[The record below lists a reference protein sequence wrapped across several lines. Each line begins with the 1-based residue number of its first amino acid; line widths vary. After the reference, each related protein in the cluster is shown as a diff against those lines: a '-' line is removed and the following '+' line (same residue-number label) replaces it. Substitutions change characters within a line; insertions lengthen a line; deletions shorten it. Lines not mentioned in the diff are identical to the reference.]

1 MGTFK
6 DYIRNTQNANSIPQ
20 NVYEH
25 ASSLLEGANQNDK
38 KDMLNLVSRTVKLSN
53 VGSDIYLELSQQEI
67 SCLIDFFDAG
77 ERDTIIQHVFEN
89 LYAKFVANLELTK
102 AKSGTER
109 VSQGTIGVNFQS
121 QYPQSGG
128 FGQDLPQYQQMDPNN
143 PASQDPISRFV
154 NNFGKGKRR

>member
-25 ASSLLEGANQNDK
+25 ANSLLEGATPTDK
-38 KDMLNLVSRTVKLSN
+38 KNMLNLVSRTVKLSN
-53 VGSDIYLELSQQEI
+53 VGSDILLELSQQEI
-67 SCLIDFFDAG
+67 DCLIDFFDAG
-77 ERDTIIQHVFEN
+77 MRDDIIQHVFEN

-109 VSQGTIGVNFQS
+109 IAQGTIGVNFQS

-128 FGQDLPQYQQMDPNN
+128 FGQDLPQYQIQDQRSP
-143 PASQDPISRFV
+143 QDPLSQFMSK
-154 NNFGKGKRR
+154 FKGVGGRK